1 MKNKHKMEKKMFRK
15 LMIALIGLTLLL
27 AACAPAATPAPALVV
42 TDAPATLEPTLTEVP
57 TPEPISLTDGLGRTV
72 VLASPAQRIVSLT
85 PATTEILFAVGAGTQ
100 VAGRDMFSDFPP
112 EALDAADIGGSWGEY
127 NTEAIVSLN
136 PDLVIAGGINPP
148 ELVASL
154 ESLGLTVYFLSNP
167 NTMEELYTNIEI
179 IGSMTG
185 KESAARDLITS
196 LDDRTKVVD
205 TALAG
210 VTEKP
215 VVYYELDSTPYT
227 AGPGTFVDLL
237 IARAGGTNF
246 GASMDSAWAQV
257 SLEQLILANPAII
270 VLGDSAYGET
280 AETLAARPGWGA
292 LAAVKGQQIFA
303 FDDNLVSRPGPRL
316 VDGLEALARLIHP
329 EAFK

>member
-1 MKNKHKMEKKMFRK
+1 MEKKMLRK
-15 LMIALIGLTLLL
+15 LMISLIGLTLLL
-27 AACAPAATPAPALVV
+27 AACAPAATPTPAPVV
-42 TDAPATLEPTLTEVP
+42 TEAPATLEPTLTEAPVS
-57 TPEPISLTDGLGRTV
+57 EALSLTDGLGRTV
-72 VLASPAQRIVSLT
+72 ELPGPAQRIVSLS
-85 PATTEILFAVGAGTQ
+85 PATTEILFAVGAGAQ
-100 VAGRDMFSDFPP
+100 VVGRDMFSDYPA

-127 NTEAIVSLN
+127 NTEAIVSLS

-167 NTMEELYTNIEI
+167 NTLEELYVNIELL
-179 IGSMTG
+179 GKMTG
-185 KESAARDLITS
+185 HEETASDRIVS
-196 LDDRTKVVD
+196 LDDRAKAVD
-205 TALAG
+205 AALAG
-210 VTEKP
+210 VAEYP

-237 IARAGGTNF
+237 IARAGGVNF
-246 GASMDSAWAQV
+246 GASMESAWAQV
-257 SLEQLILANPAII
+257 SLEQLILADPDII

-280 AETLAARPGWGA
+280 SETVSARPGWSA
-292 LAAVKGQQIFA
+292 LTAVKKVQIFA

>member
-1 MKNKHKMEKKMFRK
+1 MEKKMLRK

-27 AACAPAATPAPALVV
+27 AACAPAANPTPAPAG
-42 TDAPATLEPTLTEVP
+42 
-57 TPEPISLTDGLGRTV
+57 PISLTDGLGRTV
-72 VLASPAQRIVSLT
+72 VLASPAQKIVSLS
-85 PATTEILFAVGAGTQ
+85 PATTEILFAVGAGPQ
-100 VAGRDMFSDFPP
+100 VVGRDMFSDYPVA
-112 EALDAADIGGSWGEY
+112 ALDAADIGGSWGEY

-167 NTMEELYTNIEI
+167 NTLEELYTNIQI
-179 IGSMTG
+179 IGRLTG
-185 KESAARDLITS
+185 HETEADELIAG
-196 LDDRTKVVD
+196 LDERTKAVD
-205 TALAG
+205 AALVGIA
-210 VTEKP
+210 EKP
-215 VVYYELDSTPYT
+215 VVYYELDSTPFT

-246 GASMDSAWAQV
+246 GASMNSEWAQI
-257 SLEQLILANPAII
+257 SLEQLVLADPAIFI
-270 VLGDSAYGET
+270 LGDSAYGET
-280 AETLAARPGWGA
+280 SETVAARPGWSA
-292 LAAVKGQQIFA
+292 LSAVKNRQIFA

>member
-1 MKNKHKMEKKMFRK
+1 MLRK

-27 AACAPAATPAPALVV
+27 AACAPAATPTPAPVV
-42 TDAPATLEPTLTEVP
+42 TEIPATLEPTLTEAP
-57 TPEPISLTDGLGRTV
+57 IPEPISLTDGLGRTV
-72 VLASPAQRIVSLT
+72 ELAGPAQRIVSLT
-85 PATTEILFAVGAGTQ
+85 PATTEILFAVGAGPQ

-112 EALDAADIGGSWGEY
+112 EALEAADIGGSWGEY
-127 NTEAIVSLN
+127 NTEAIVSLS

-154 ESLGLTVYFLSNP
+154 EGLGLTVYFLSNP
-167 NTMEELYTNIEI
+167 NTLEELYTNIEI
-179 IGSMTG
+179 LGSMTG
-185 KESAARDLITS
+185 NESAASDLIAS
-196 LDDRTKVVD
+196 LDDRTKAVD

-246 GASMDSAWAQV
+246 GASMDSAWAQI
-257 SLEQLILANPAII
+257 SLEQLIVANPAII

-292 LAAVKGQQIFA
+292 LAAIKGQQIFA